1 MSKALNPDWAG
12 SVTNIKS
19 TMHYCMLVWGNLVT
33 WRSKKQSIIAR
44 ISVEAR
50 RQNIDRWLMELQA
63 RTSLGRTK
71 RICDYIYEVVL

>member
-50 RQNIDRWLMELQA
+50 RQNIDR
-63 RTSLGRTK
+63 
-71 RICDYIYEVVL
+71 